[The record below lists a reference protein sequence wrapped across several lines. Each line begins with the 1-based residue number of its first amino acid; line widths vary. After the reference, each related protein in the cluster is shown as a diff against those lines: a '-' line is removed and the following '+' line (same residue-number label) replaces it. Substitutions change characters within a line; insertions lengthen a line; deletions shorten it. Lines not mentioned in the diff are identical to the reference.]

1 MRRSTQKFRHIR
13 LKSKPTECKD
23 FNNGHKR
30 RSISLQSVR
39 ISTTDIKGER
49 PLEANRNKDLMII
62 LDNSDMISAG

>member
-13 LKSKPTECKD
+13 LKYKPTECKD

-30 RSISLQSVR
+30 RSISPQSVR

-49 PLEANRNKDLMII
+49 PLEANRNKDFMILPDYI
-62 LDNSDMISAG
+62 NMISAG